1 MEYTMN
7 MNDAAYDMA
16 QLDELNDNY
25 VVLLDYLN
33 SPNFRS
39 FGDGLKAVIR
49 SKTPIESA
57 MTPQEFLQ
65 ACCKDKGI
73 TVAST
78 ATLYNWFHKGM
89 RPDRAEQRREA
100 MFALAFALELTVAE
114 TRELFHKVY
123 LDRAFN
129 KRSYKELIYYH
140 CLKRGNTYSHAQKL
154 ISLVSF
160 NEEIKDATVR
170 TELISQQTE
179 SFADDMDLLAYIHNR
194 PHNFSLSNVAA
205 IAEYEKLWERA
216 KRTVSYEMGFIS
228 KDDYRKK
235 QCFEPRV
242 RGNWD
247 SKRLADFAEKDI
259 NSAAF
264 DFEIITGQS
273 ITGAKGTKP
282 LSFKNKYLPK
292 EIAVNFPVAPSLGKN
307 PSYEQIR
314 KMIVLLFSYEFW
326 FNVQEADETDY
337 FFDYT
342 YALDQK
348 LEDIGYPPLYPG
360 NPFDWLFLTCSN
372 MERPLDAFRAILD
385 EVLNEDVI

>member
-7 MNDAAYDMA
+7 MNDAAYDIA
-16 QLDELNDNY
+16 QMDELGDSY
-25 VVLLDYLN
+25 TAFLDYLN
-33 SPNFRS
+33 SSNFRS
-39 FGDGLKAVIR
+39 FGDGLKVVIR
-49 SKTPIESA
+49 SKMPEEST

-65 ACCKDKGI
+65 SCCKDKGI
-73 TVAST
+73 TVASA
-78 ATLYNWFHKGM
+78 ATLYNWFQKGM
-89 RPDRAEQRREA
+89 RPDRADQRREA
-100 MFALAFALELTVAE
+100 MFALAFALELTVEE
-114 TRELFHKVY
+114 TTDLFHKVY

-140 CLKRGNTYSHAQKL
+140 CLRRGSSYAHARKL

-160 NEEIKDATVR
+160 NEEINDATVR
-170 TELISQQTE
+170 TELISDQTA
-179 SFADDMDLLAYIHNR
+179 SFSDDIDLLVYIHNR
-194 PHNFSLSNVAA
+194 PHNFSLNNVAA
-205 IAEYEKLWERA
+205 IAEYEKQWDKARLTVDRELGFA
-216 KRTVSYEMGFIS
+216 KRGSAKTE
-228 KDDYRKK
+228 
-235 QCFEPRV
+235 RV

-247 SKRLADFAEKDI
+247 SKRLADLAEKDI

-273 ITGAKGTKP
+273 ITGTKGTKP

-292 EIAVNFPVAPSLGKN
+292 EIAVNFPASPSLGKN
-307 PSYEQIR
+307 PSHEQLR
-314 KMIVLLFSYEFW
+314 KMIILLFSYEFW
-326 FNVQEADETDY
+326 FNVQATDETDY

-372 MERPLDAFRAILD
+372 MERPLDTFRSILD
-385 EVLNEDVI
+385 EVLNGDI

>member
-7 MNDAAYDMA
+7 MNDAAYDIA
-16 QLDELNDNY
+16 QMDELGDNY
-25 VVLLDYLN
+25 AALLDYLN

-39 FGDGLKAVIR
+39 FGDGLKTVIR
-49 SKTPIESA
+49 SKMPSDSTI
-57 MTPQEFLQ
+57 TPQEFLQ

-73 TVAST
+73 TVASA

-100 MFALAFALELTVAE
+100 MFALAFALELTVEE
-114 TRELFHKVY
+114 TTDLFHKVY

-140 CLKRGNTYSHAQKL
+140 CIKRGSTYAHAQKL

-160 NEEIKDATVR
+160 NKEVEDTTVR
-170 TELISQQTE
+170 TELISEQTA
-179 SFADDMDLLAYIHNR
+179 SFADEIDLLLYIHNR

-205 IAEYEKLWERA
+205 IAEYEKQWERA
-216 KRTVSYEMGFIS
+216 RATVSLEMGFTNQ
-228 KDDYRKK
+228 RTPH
-235 QCFEPRV
+235 FVPRS
-242 RGNWD
+242 RGTWD
-247 SKRLADFAEKDI
+247 SKRLLDLADKDI

-292 EIAVNFPVAPSLGKN
+292 EIAVNFPTSPSLGKN
-307 PSYEQIR
+307 PSHEQLR
-314 KMIVLLFSYEFW
+314 KMIILLFSYEFW
-326 FNVQEADETDY
+326 FNVQEANETDY

-385 EVLNEDVI
+385 EVLNEDN

>member
-16 QLDELNDNY
+16 QMDELNDNY
-25 VVLLDYLN
+25 AVLLEYLN

-39 FGDGLKAVIR
+39 FGDGLKAIIR
-49 SKTPIESA
+49 SKMPVEST

-65 ACCKDKGI
+65 TWCKDKGI
-73 TVAST
+73 NVASA

-100 MFALAFALELTVAE
+100 MFALAFALELTAE
-114 TRELFHKVY
+114 ETTDLFHKVY

-160 NEEIKDATVR
+160 SEEIKDATMR

-205 IAEYEKLWERA
+205 IAEYEKQWEKARLTVDRELGFA
-216 KRTVSYEMGFIS
+216 KRNST
-228 KDDYRKK
+228 KK
-235 QCFEPRV
+235 ERV
-242 RGNWD
+242 RGDWD
-247 SKRLADFAEKDI
+247 SKRLADLAEKDI

-273 ITGAKGTKP
+273 ITGARGTKP
-282 LSFKNKYLPK
+282 LSFKNKHLPK
-292 EIAVNFPVAPSLGKN
+292 EIAINFPASPSLGKN
-307 PSYEQIR
+307 PSHEQLR
-314 KMIVLLFSYEFW
+314 KMIILLFSYEFW

-385 EVLNEDVI
+385 EVLNEDLI

>member
-7 MNDAAYDMA
+7 MNDAAYDIAKM
-16 QLDELNDNY
+16 DELDDDY
-25 VVLLDYLN
+25 SVLLDYLN

-39 FGDGLKAVIR
+39 FGDGLKAIIL
-49 SKTPIESA
+49 SKMPADSS
-57 MTPQEFLQ
+57 MTPQDFLQ
-65 ACCKDKGI
+65 SCCKDKEI
-73 TVAST
+73 TVASA
-78 ATLYNWFHKGM
+78 ATLYNWFQKGM

-100 MFALAFALELTVAE
+100 MFALAFALELTVEE
-114 TRELFHKVY
+114 TTDLFHKVY

-140 CLKRGNTYSHAQKL
+140 CIKRGSTYSHAQKL
-154 ISLVSF
+154 ISMVSF
-160 NEEIKDATVR
+160 KEDIVDATVR
-170 TELISQQTE
+170 TEVISEQTAT
-179 SFADDMDLLAYIHNR
+179 FADDMDLLAYIHNR

-205 IAEYEKLWERA
+205 IAEYEKQWEKARLTVDRELGFA
-216 KRTVSYEMGFIS
+216 KRNSTQTE
-228 KDDYRKK
+228 
-235 QCFEPRV
+235 RV

-247 SKRLADFAEKDI
+247 SKRIADLAEKDI

-273 ITGAKGTKP
+273 ITGVKGTKP
-282 LSFKNKYLPK
+282 LSFKNKHLPK
-292 EIAVNFPVAPSLGKN
+292 EIAVNFPASPSLGKN
-307 PSYEQIR
+307 PSHEQLR

>member
-7 MNDAAYDMA
+7 MNDAAYDVA
-16 QLDELNDNY
+16 QMDELNDNY
-25 VVLLDYLN
+25 AVLLDYLN

-39 FGDGLKAVIR
+39 FGDGLKMVIR
-49 SKTPIESA
+49 SKMPLDSTITPE
-57 MTPQEFLQ
+57 EFLKD
-65 ACCKDKGI
+65 CCKDKNI
-73 TVAST
+73 AVASVG
-78 ATLYNWFHKGM
+78 TLYNWFHKGM

-100 MFALAFALELTVAE
+100 IFALAFALELTIEE
-114 TRELFHKVY
+114 TTDLFHRVY

-140 CLKRGNTYSHAQKL
+140 CIKRGNTYAHAQKL

-160 NEEIKDATVR
+160 NKEIEDATVR
-170 TELISQQTE
+170 TELISEQTA
-179 SFADDMDLLAYIHNR
+179 SFADDIDLLVYIHNR

-205 IAEYEKLWERA
+205 IAEYEKQWERA
-216 KRTVSYEMGFIS
+216 RVTVSLEMGFTNERTP
-228 KDDYRKK
+228 Y
-235 QCFEPRV
+235 FAPRS
-242 RGNWD
+242 RGPWD
-247 SKRLADFAEKDI
+247 SKRLLDLADKDI

-264 DFEIITGQS
+264 DFEIITGQN

-292 EIAVNFPVAPSLGKN
+292 EIAVNFPTSPSLGKN
-307 PSYEQIR
+307 PSHEQLR
-314 KMIVLLFSYEFW
+314 KMIILLFSYWFW
-326 FNVQEADETDY
+326 FNVQEANNTDY

-342 YALDQK
+342 CELDQK
-348 LEDIGYPPLYPG
+348 LEEIGYPPLYPG

-385 EVLNEDVI
+385 EVLNEDN

>member
-7 MNDAAYDMA
+7 MNDAAYDIA
-16 QLDELNDNY
+16 QMDELDDNY
-25 VVLLDYLN
+25 TMLLDYLN
-33 SPNFRS
+33 SSNFRS
-39 FGDGLKAVIR
+39 FGDGLKTVIR
-49 SKTPIESA
+49 SQMPAEST

-65 ACCKDKGI
+65 SCCRDKGI
-73 TVAST
+73 TVASA
-78 ATLYNWFHKGM
+78 ATLYNWFQKGM
-89 RPDRAEQRREA
+89 RPDRADQRREA
-100 MFALAFALELTVAE
+100 IFALAFALELTVAE
-114 TRELFHKVY
+114 TTDLFHKVY

-140 CLKRGNTYSHAQKL
+140 CLRNGSSYAHAQRL

-160 NEEIKDATVR
+160 NEEINDATVR
-170 TELISQQTE
+170 TELISDQTS
-179 SFADDMDLLAYIHNR
+179 SFSDDIDLLAYIHNR
-194 PHNFSLSNVAA
+194 PHNFSLNNVAA
-205 IAEYEKLWERA
+205 IAEYEKQWEKARLTVDRELGFA
-216 KRTVSYEMGFIS
+216 KRNSIQTERI
-228 KDDYRKK
+228 
-235 QCFEPRV
+235 

-247 SKRLADFAEKDI
+247 SKRLADLAEKDI

-292 EIAVNFPVAPSLGKN
+292 EIAVNFPTSPSLGKN
-307 PSYEQIR
+307 PSHEQLR

-348 LEDIGYPPLYPG
+348 LEDIGYPLLYPG

>member
-16 QLDELNDNY
+16 QMDELNDNY
-25 VVLLDYLN
+25 AVLLDYLN

-39 FGDGLKAVIR
+39 FGDGLKAIIR
-49 SKTPIESA
+49 SKMPAESA

-65 ACCKDKGI
+65 SCCKDKGI
-73 TVAST
+73 TVASA

-100 MFALAFALELTVAE
+100 MFALAFALELTVDE

-160 NEEIKDATVR
+160 SEGIMDATVR

-205 IAEYEKLWERA
+205 VAEYEKQWEKARLTVDGELGFA
-216 KRTVSYEMGFIS
+216 KRNSTKTE
-228 KDDYRKK
+228 
-235 QCFEPRV
+235 RV

-247 SKRLADFAEKDI
+247 SKRLADLAEKDI

-273 ITGAKGTKP
+273 ITGTRGTKP
-282 LSFKNKYLPK
+282 LSFKNKHLPK
-292 EIAVNFPVAPSLGKN
+292 EIAVNFPASPSLGKN
-307 PSYEQIR
+307 PSHEQLR
-314 KMIVLLFSYEFW
+314 KMIILLFSYEFW
-326 FNVQEADETDY
+326 FNVQEADETDF

>member
-7 MNDAAYDMA
+7 MNDAAYDIA
-16 QLDELNDNY
+16 QMDELEDNY
-25 VVLLDYLN
+25 AVLLDYLN

-49 SKTPIESA
+49 SKMPVDCT
-57 MTPQEFLQ
+57 MTPQEYLQ
-65 ACCKDKGI
+65 YCCKDKEI

-78 ATLYNWFHKGM
+78 ATLYNWFQKGM

-100 MFALAFALELTVAE
+100 MFALAFALELTVEE
-114 TRELFHKVY
+114 TTNLFHKVY

-129 KRSYKELIYYH
+129 KRSFKELIYYH
-140 CLKRGNTYSHAQKL
+140 CIKRDSTYSHAQKL

-160 NEEIKDATVR
+160 NKEIEDATVR
-170 TELISQQTE
+170 TELISEQTA
-179 SFADDMDLLAYIHNR
+179 SFSDDIDLLVYIHNR

-205 IAEYEKLWERA
+205 VAEYEKQWERA
-216 KRTVSYEMGFIS
+216 RVTVSLEMGFTNQ
-228 KDDYRKK
+228 RTPH
-235 QCFEPRV
+235 FVPRT
-242 RGNWD
+242 RGTWD
-247 SKRLADFAEKDI
+247 TKRLLDLADKDI

-292 EIAVNFPVAPSLGKN
+292 EIAVNFPTSPSLGKN
-307 PSYEQIR
+307 PSHEQLR
-314 KMIVLLFSYEFW
+314 KMIILLFSYEFW
-326 FNVQEADETDY
+326 FNVQETDETDY

>member
-16 QLDELNDNY
+16 QMDELGDDY
-25 VVLLDYLN
+25 SALLDYLN

-39 FGDGLKAVIR
+39 FGDGLKEVIR
-49 SKTPIESA
+49 SKMPADSL
-57 MTPQEFLQ
+57 MTPQDFLQ
-65 ACCKDKGI
+65 SCCKDKEI
-73 TVAST
+73 TVAS
-78 ATLYNWFHKGM
+78 ASTLYNWFQKGM

-100 MFALAFALELTVAE
+100 MFALAFALELTVEE
-114 TRELFHKVY
+114 TIELFHKVY

-140 CLKRGNTYSHAQKL
+140 CIKRGSTYSHAQKL
-154 ISLVSF
+154 ISMVSF
-160 NEEIKDATVR
+160 NEDIVDATVR
-170 TELISQQTE
+170 TEVISEQTAT
-179 SFADDMDLLAYIHNR
+179 FADDMDLLAYIHNR

-205 IAEYEKLWERA
+205 IAEYEKQWEKARLTVDRELGFA
-216 KRTVSYEMGFIS
+216 KRNSTQTE
-228 KDDYRKK
+228 
-235 QCFEPRV
+235 RV

-247 SKRLADFAEKDI
+247 SKRLADLAEKDI

-292 EIAVNFPVAPSLGKN
+292 EIAVNFPAAPSLGKN

-360 NPFDWLFLTCSN
+360 NPFDWMFLTCSN
-372 MERPLDAFRAILD
+372 MERPLDAFRTILY
-385 EVLNEDVI
+385 EVLSEDVI

>member
-16 QLDELNDNY
+16 QMDELGDDY
-25 VVLLDYLN
+25 SALLDYLN

-39 FGDGLKAVIR
+39 FGDGLKEVIR
-49 SKTPIESA
+49 SKMPTDSSMI
-57 MTPQEFLQ
+57 PQDFLQ
-65 ACCKDKGI
+65 SCCKDKGI
-73 TVAST
+73 TVASA
-78 ATLYNWFHKGM
+78 ATLYNWFQKGM

-100 MFALAFALELTVAE
+100 MFALAFALELTVEE
-114 TRELFHKVY
+114 TTDLFHKVY

-140 CLKRGNTYSHAQKL
+140 CIKRGSTYSHAQKL
-154 ISLVSF
+154 ISMVSF
-160 NEEIKDATVR
+160 NEDIVDATVR
-170 TELISQQTE
+170 TEVISEQTAT
-179 SFADDMDLLAYIHNR
+179 FADDMDLLAYIHNR

-205 IAEYEKLWERA
+205 IAEYEKQWERA
-216 KRTVSYEMGFIS
+216 RLTVDRELGFAKRNSTQTE
-228 KDDYRKK
+228 
-235 QCFEPRV
+235 RV

-247 SKRLADFAEKDI
+247 SKRLADLAEKDI
-259 NSAAF
+259 NSDAF

-282 LSFKNKYLPK
+282 LSFKNKHLPK
-292 EIAVNFPVAPSLGKN
+292 EIAINFPAAPSLGKN

-372 MERPLDAFRAILD
+372 MERPLDAFRTILD
-385 EVLNEDVI
+385 EVLSEDVI

>member
-25 VVLLDYLN
+25 AVLLDYLN

-39 FGDGLKAVIR
+39 FGDGLKAIIR
-49 SKTPIESA
+49 SKMPTEST

-73 TVAST
+73 TVASA

-89 RPDRAEQRREA
+89 RPDRSEQRREA
-100 MFALAFALELTVAE
+100 MFALAFALELTVEE

-140 CLKRGNTYSHAQKL
+140 CIKRGNSYAHAQKL

-160 NEEIKDATVR
+160 NDEIKDATIR
-170 TELISQQTE
+170 TEMISAQTA
-179 SFADDMDLLAYIHNR
+179 SFSDDVDLLVYIHNR

-205 IAEYEKLWERA
+205 LTEYEKQWDKAR
-216 KRTVSYEMGFIS
+216 RTVSLEMGFIS
-228 KDDYRKK
+228 KEKYAKSQDFD
-235 QCFEPRV
+235 PRI

-247 SKRLADFAEKDI
+247 SKRLADLAEKDI
-259 NSAAF
+259 NSDAF

-273 ITGAKGTKP
+273 ITGSKGTKP

-292 EIAVNFPVAPSLGKN
+292 EIAVNFPASPSLEKK
-307 PSYEQIR
+307 PSHEQLR
-314 KMIVLLFSYEFW
+314 KMIILLFSYEFW

-372 MERPLDAFRAILD
+372 MERPLDTFRAILD
-385 EVLNEDVI
+385 EVLNEDLI

>member
-7 MNDAAYDMA
+7 MNDAAYDIAKM
-16 QLDELNDNY
+16 DELGDNY
-25 VVLLDYLN
+25 AVLLDYLN
-33 SPNFRS
+33 SPHFRS
-39 FGDGLKAVIR
+39 FGDGLKEVIR
-49 SKTPIESA
+49 SKMPIGGN

-65 ACCKDKGI
+65 SCCKDKGI

-78 ATLYNWFHKGM
+78 ATLHNWFQKGM
-89 RPDRAEQRREA
+89 RPDRAEQRRNA
-100 MFALAFALELTVAE
+100 MFALAFALELTLEE
-114 TRELFHKVY
+114 TTDLFHKVY

-140 CLKRGNTYSHAQKL
+140 CLRRGSSYTHAQRL

-160 NEEIKDATVR
+160 NEEIKDTTVR
-170 TELISQQTE
+170 TELISEQTATF
-179 SFADDMDLLAYIHNR
+179 SDDMDLLDYIHNR

-205 IAEYEKLWERA
+205 NSEYEKRWENARLTVDRELGFA
-216 KRTVSYEMGFIS
+216 KRGST
-228 KDDYRKK
+228 KTA
-235 QCFEPRV
+235 RV

-247 SKRLADFAEKDI
+247 PKRLADLAGKDI

-292 EIAVNFPVAPSLGKN
+292 EIAVNFPASPSLGKN
-307 PSYEQIR
+307 PSHEQLR
-314 KMIVLLFSYEFW
+314 KMIILLFSYEFW

-385 EVLNEDVI
+385 EVLNEDLI

>member
-16 QLDELNDNY
+16 QMDELGDDY
-25 VVLLDYLN
+25 SALLDYLN

-39 FGDGLKAVIR
+39 FGDGLKEVIR
-49 SKTPIESA
+49 SKMPTDSSMI
-57 MTPQEFLQ
+57 PQDFLQ
-65 ACCKDKGI
+65 SCCKDKGI
-73 TVAST
+73 TVASA
-78 ATLYNWFHKGM
+78 ATLYNWFQKGM

-100 MFALAFALELTVAE
+100 MFALAFALELTVEE
-114 TRELFHKVY
+114 TTDLFHKVY

-140 CLKRGNTYSHAQKL
+140 CIKRGSTYSHAQKL

-160 NEEIKDATVR
+160 NADIADSTVR
-170 TELISQQTE
+170 TEVISEQTAT
-179 SFADDMDLLAYIHNR
+179 FADDMDLLAYIHNR

-205 IAEYEKLWERA
+205 LTEYEKQWDKARRA
-216 KRTVSYEMGFIS
+216 VSLEMGFIS
-228 KDDYRKK
+228 KEEYSKR
-235 QCFEPRV
+235 QSFEPRV

-247 SKRLADFAEKDI
+247 SKRLADLAEKDI
-259 NSAAF
+259 NSTAF

-292 EIAVNFPVAPSLGKN
+292 EIAVNFPTSPSLGKN
-307 PSYEQIR
+307 PSHEQLR

-372 MERPLDAFRAILD
+372 MERPLDAFRTILD
-385 EVLNEDVI
+385 EVLSEDVI

>member
-7 MNDAAYDMA
+7 MNDTAYDMA
-16 QLDELNDNY
+16 QMDELGDDY
-25 VVLLDYLN
+25 SALLDYLN
-33 SPNFRS
+33 CPNFRS
-39 FGDGLKAVIR
+39 FGDGLKEVIR
-49 SKTPIESA
+49 SKMPTDSSMI
-57 MTPQEFLQ
+57 PQDFLQ
-65 ACCKDKGI
+65 SCCKDKGI
-73 TVAST
+73 TVASA
-78 ATLYNWFHKGM
+78 ATLYNWFQKGM

-100 MFALAFALELTVAE
+100 MFALAFALELTVEE
-114 TRELFHKVY
+114 TTDLFHKVY

-140 CLKRGNTYSHAQKL
+140 CIKRGSTYSHAQKL
-154 ISLVSF
+154 ISMVSF
-160 NEEIKDATVR
+160 NKDIVDATVR
-170 TELISQQTE
+170 TEVISEQTAT
-179 SFADDMDLLAYIHNR
+179 FADDMDLLAYIHNR

-205 IAEYEKLWERA
+205 IAEYEKQWEKARLTVDRELGFA
-216 KRTVSYEMGFIS
+216 KRNSTQTE
-228 KDDYRKK
+228 
-235 QCFEPRV
+235 RV

-247 SKRLADFAEKDI
+247 SKRLADLAEKDI

-264 DFEIITGQS
+264 DFETITGQS

-292 EIAVNFPVAPSLGKN
+292 EIAVNFPAAPSLGKN

-314 KMIVLLFSYEFW
+314 KMIILLFSYEFW

-372 MERPLDAFRAILD
+372 MERPLDAFRTILD
-385 EVLNEDVI
+385 EVLSEDVI

>member
-25 VVLLDYLN
+25 AVLLDYLN

-39 FGDGLKAVIR
+39 FGDGLKAIIR
-49 SKTPIESA
+49 SKMPTEST

-73 TVAST
+73 TVASA
-78 ATLYNWFHKGM
+78 ATLYNWFHKDI
-89 RPDRAEQRREA
+89 RPDRTEQRREA
-100 MFALAFALELTVAE
+100 MFALAFALELTVEE
-114 TRELFHKVY
+114 TRKLFHKVY

-129 KRSYKELIYYH
+129 KRSYRELIYYH
-140 CLKRGNTYSHAQKL
+140 CLKRGNTYSYAQKL

-160 NEEIKDATVR
+160 SEDIKDATVR
-170 TELISQQTE
+170 TEVISEQTAT
-179 SFADDMDLLAYIHNR
+179 FADDMDLLAYIHNR

-205 IAEYEKLWERA
+205 NAEYEKQWEKARLTVDRELGFA
-216 KRTVSYEMGFIS
+216 KRNST
-228 KDDYRKK
+228 KTK
-235 QCFEPRV
+235 RV

-247 SKRLADFAEKDI
+247 SKRLADLAEKDI

-282 LSFKNKYLPK
+282 LSFKNKHLPK
-292 EIAVNFPVAPSLGKN
+292 EIAVNFPASPSLGKN
-307 PSYEQIR
+307 PSHEQLR

-326 FNVQEADETDY
+326 FNVQEADEMDY

>member
-16 QLDELNDNY
+16 QMDELGDDY
-25 VVLLDYLN
+25 SALLDYLN

-39 FGDGLKAVIR
+39 FGDGLKEVIR
-49 SKTPIESA
+49 SKMPTDSSMI
-57 MTPQEFLQ
+57 PQDFLQ
-65 ACCKDKGI
+65 SCCKDKGI
-73 TVAST
+73 TVASA
-78 ATLYNWFHKGM
+78 ATLYNWFQKGM

-100 MFALAFALELTVAE
+100 MFALAFALELTVEE
-114 TRELFHKVY
+114 TTDLFHKVY

-140 CLKRGNTYSHAQKL
+140 CIKRGSTYSHAQKL
-154 ISLVSF
+154 ISMVSF
-160 NEEIKDATVR
+160 NEDVVDATVR
-170 TELISQQTE
+170 TEVISEQTAT
-179 SFADDMDLLAYIHNR
+179 FADDMDLLAYIHNR

-205 IAEYEKLWERA
+205 IAEYEKQWEKARLTVDREVGFA
-216 KRTVSYEMGFIS
+216 KRNSTQTE
-228 KDDYRKK
+228 
-235 QCFEPRV
+235 RV

-247 SKRLADFAEKDI
+247 SKRLADLAEKDI

-282 LSFKNKYLPK
+282 LSFKNKHLPK
-292 EIAVNFPVAPSLGKN
+292 EIAINFPAAPSLGKN

-372 MERPLDAFRAILD
+372 MERPLDAFRTILD
-385 EVLNEDVI
+385 EVLSEDVI

>member
-7 MNDAAYDMA
+7 MNDAAYDIA
-16 QLDELNDNY
+16 QMDELGDNY
-25 VVLLDYLN
+25 AALLDYLN

-39 FGDGLKAVIR
+39 FGDGLKTVIR
-49 SKTPIESA
+49 SKMPSDSTI
-57 MTPQEFLQ
+57 TPQEFLQ
-65 ACCKDKGI
+65 ACCQDKGI
-73 TVAST
+73 TVASA

-100 MFALAFALELTVAE
+100 MFALAFALELSIEE
-114 TRELFHKVY
+114 TTDLFHKVY

-140 CLKRGNTYSHAQKL
+140 CIKRGSTYAHAQKL

-160 NEEIKDATVR
+160 NTEIKDATVR
-170 TELISQQTE
+170 TEMISEQTA
-179 SFADDMDLLAYIHNR
+179 SFADDIDLLVYIHNR
-194 PHNFSLSNVAA
+194 PHNFSLSNVAT
-205 IAEYEKLWERA
+205 IAEYEKQWEKARA
-216 KRTVSYEMGFIS
+216 TVSLEMGFTNQ
-228 KDDYRKK
+228 RTPH
-235 QCFEPRV
+235 FVPRI
-242 RGNWD
+242 RGAWD
-247 SKRLADFAEKDI
+247 TKRLLDLADKDI

-292 EIAVNFPVAPSLGKN
+292 EIAVNFPTSPSLGKN
-307 PSYEQIR
+307 PSHEQLR
-314 KMIVLLFSYEFW
+314 KMIILLFSYEFW
-326 FNVQEADETDY
+326 FNVQEANETDY

-385 EVLNEDVI
+385 EVLNEDN

>member
-1 MEYTMN
+1 
-7 MNDAAYDMA
+7 
-16 QLDELNDNY
+16 
-25 VVLLDYLN
+25 
-33 SPNFRS
+33 
-39 FGDGLKAVIR
+39 
-49 SKTPIESA
+49 
-57 MTPQEFLQ
+57 
-65 ACCKDKGI
+65 
-73 TVAST
+73 
-78 ATLYNWFHKGM
+78 
-89 RPDRAEQRREA
+89 

-160 NEEIKDATVR
+160 SEEIKDATVR

-205 IAEYEKLWERA
+205 IAEYEKQWKKARLAVDRELGFA
-216 KRTVSYEMGFIS
+216 KRNSTQTERI
-228 KDDYRKK
+228 
-235 QCFEPRV
+235 

-247 SKRLADFAEKDI
+247 SKRLADLAEKDI

-273 ITGAKGTKP
+273 ITGARGTKP
-282 LSFKNKYLPK
+282 LSFKNKHLPK
-292 EIAVNFPVAPSLGKN
+292 EIAVNFPASPSLGKN
-307 PSYEQIR
+307 PSHEQLR
-314 KMIVLLFSYEFW
+314 KMIILLFSYEFW

-385 EVLNEDVI
+385 EVLNEDLI

>member
-16 QLDELNDNY
+16 QIDELDDDY
-25 VVLLDYLN
+25 SALLDYLN

-39 FGDGLKAVIR
+39 FGDGLKEVIR
-49 SKTPIESA
+49 SKMPADSL
-57 MTPQEFLQ
+57 MTPQDFLQ
-65 ACCKDKGI
+65 SCCKDKEI
-73 TVAST
+73 TVASA
-78 ATLYNWFHKGM
+78 ATLYNWFQKGM

-100 MFALAFALELTVAE
+100 MFALAFALELTVEE
-114 TRELFHKVY
+114 TTDLFHKVY

-140 CLKRGNTYSHAQKL
+140 CIKRGSTYSHAQKL
-154 ISLVSF
+154 ISTVSF
-160 NEEIKDATVR
+160 NEDIVDATVR
-170 TELISQQTE
+170 TEVISEQTAT
-179 SFADDMDLLAYIHNR
+179 FADDMDLLAYIHNR

-205 IAEYEKLWERA
+205 IAEYEKQWEKARLTVDRELGFT
-216 KRTVSYEMGFIS
+216 KRNSTQTE
-228 KDDYRKK
+228 
-235 QCFEPRV
+235 RV

-247 SKRLADFAEKDI
+247 SKRLADLAEKDI
-259 NSAAF
+259 NSDAF
-264 DFEIITGQS
+264 NFEIITGQC

-292 EIAVNFPVAPSLGKN
+292 EIAVNFPAAPSLGKD

-314 KMIVLLFSYEFW
+314 KMIILLFSYEFW

-372 MERPLDAFRAILD
+372 MERPLDAFRTILD
-385 EVLNEDVI
+385 EVLSEDVI

>member
-16 QLDELNDNY
+16 KMDELNDNY
-25 VVLLDYLN
+25 AVLLEYLN

-39 FGDGLKAVIR
+39 FGDGLKAIIR
-49 SKTPIESA
+49 SKMPAESI

-65 ACCKDKGI
+65 AWCKDKGI
-73 TVAST
+73 NVASA

-100 MFALAFALELTVAE
+100 MFALAFALELTAE
-114 TRELFHKVY
+114 ETTDLFHKVY

-154 ISLVSF
+154 ISLVSYS
-160 NEEIKDATVR
+160 EEIKDATMR

-205 IAEYEKLWERA
+205 IAEYEKQWEKARLTVDRELGFA
-216 KRTVSYEMGFIS
+216 KRNSTKTV
-228 KDDYRKK
+228 
-235 QCFEPRV
+235 RV

-247 SKRLADFAEKDI
+247 SKRLADLAEKDI

-273 ITGAKGTKP
+273 ITGARGTKP
-282 LSFKNKYLPK
+282 LSFKNKHLPK
-292 EIAVNFPVAPSLGKN
+292 EIAVNFPASPSLGKN
-307 PSYEQIR
+307 PSHEQLR
-314 KMIVLLFSYEFW
+314 KMIILLFSYEFW
-326 FNVQEADETDY
+326 FNVQEADEMDY

-372 MERPLDAFRAILD
+372 MDRPLDAFRAILD
-385 EVLNEDVI
+385 EVLNEDMI

>member
-16 QLDELNDNY
+16 QMDELDDDY
-25 VVLLDYLN
+25 SALLDYLN

-39 FGDGLKAVIR
+39 FGDGLKEVIR
-49 SKTPIESA
+49 SKMPADSL
-57 MTPQEFLQ
+57 MTPQDFLQ
-65 ACCKDKGI
+65 SCCKDKEI
-73 TVAST
+73 TVASA
-78 ATLYNWFHKGM
+78 ATLYNWFQKGM

-100 MFALAFALELTVAE
+100 MFALAFALELTVEE
-114 TRELFHKVY
+114 TTDLFHKVY

-140 CLKRGNTYSHAQKL
+140 CIKRGSTYSHAQKL
-154 ISLVSF
+154 ISMVSF
-160 NEEIKDATVR
+160 NKDIVDATVR
-170 TELISQQTE
+170 TEVISEQTAT
-179 SFADDMDLLAYIHNR
+179 FADDMDLLAYIHNR

-205 IAEYEKLWERA
+205 IAEYEKQWEKARLTVDRELGFA
-216 KRTVSYEMGFIS
+216 KRNSTQTE
-228 KDDYRKK
+228 
-235 QCFEPRV
+235 RV

-247 SKRLADFAEKDI
+247 SKRLADLAEKDI

-292 EIAVNFPVAPSLGKN
+292 EIAVNFPAAPSLGKN

-314 KMIVLLFSYEFW
+314 KMIILLFSYEFW

-372 MERPLDAFRAILD
+372 MERPLDAFRTILD
-385 EVLNEDVI
+385 EVLSEDVI

>member
-16 QLDELNDNY
+16 QMDELNDNY
-25 VVLLDYLN
+25 AVLLEYLN

-39 FGDGLKAVIR
+39 FGDGLKAIIR
-49 SKTPIESA
+49 SKMPVEST

-65 ACCKDKGI
+65 TWCKDKGI
-73 TVAST
+73 NVASA

-100 MFALAFALELTVAE
+100 MFALAFALELTAE
-114 TRELFHKVY
+114 ETTDLFHKVY

-160 NEEIKDATVR
+160 SEEIKDATMR

-205 IAEYEKLWERA
+205 IAEYEKQWEKARLTVDRELGFA
-216 KRTVSYEMGFIS
+216 KRNSTKIE
-228 KDDYRKK
+228 
-235 QCFEPRV
+235 RV
-242 RGNWD
+242 RGDWD
-247 SKRLADFAEKDI
+247 SKRLADLAEKDI

-273 ITGAKGTKP
+273 ITGARGTKP
-282 LSFKNKYLPK
+282 LSFKNKHLPK
-292 EIAVNFPVAPSLGKN
+292 EIAINFPASPSLGKN
-307 PSYEQIR
+307 PSHEQLR
-314 KMIVLLFSYEFW
+314 KMIILLFSYEFW

-385 EVLNEDVI
+385 EVLNEDLI

>member
-7 MNDAAYDMA
+7 MNDAAYDIA
-16 QLDELNDNY
+16 QMDELGDNY
-25 VVLLDYLN
+25 AALLDYLN

-39 FGDGLKAVIR
+39 FGDGLKTVIR
-49 SKTPIESA
+49 SKMPSDSTI
-57 MTPQEFLQ
+57 TPQEFLQ

-73 TVAST
+73 TVASA

-100 MFALAFALELTVAE
+100 MFALAFALELTVEE
-114 TRELFHKVY
+114 TTDLFHKVY

-140 CLKRGNTYSHAQKL
+140 CIKRGSTYAHAQKL

-160 NEEIKDATVR
+160 NKEVEDTTVR
-170 TELISQQTE
+170 TELISEQTA
-179 SFADDMDLLAYIHNR
+179 SFADEIDLLVYIHNR

-205 IAEYEKLWERA
+205 IAEYEKQWERA
-216 KRTVSYEMGFIS
+216 RATVSLEMGFTNQ
-228 KDDYRKK
+228 RTPH
-235 QCFEPRV
+235 FVPRS
-242 RGNWD
+242 RGTWD
-247 SKRLADFAEKDI
+247 SKRLLDLADKDI

-292 EIAVNFPVAPSLGKN
+292 EIAVNFPTSPSLGKN
-307 PSYEQIR
+307 PSHEQLR
-314 KMIVLLFSYEFW
+314 KMIILLFSYEFW
-326 FNVQEADETDY
+326 FNVQEANETDY

-385 EVLNEDVI
+385 EVLNEDN

>member
-7 MNDAAYDMA
+7 MNDTAYDMA
-16 QLDELNDNY
+16 QMDELNDNY
-25 VVLLDYLN
+25 AVLLDYLN

-39 FGDGLKAVIR
+39 FGDGLKAIIR
-49 SKTPIESA
+49 SKMPAEPT

-65 ACCKDKGI
+65 ACCKEKGI
-73 TVAST
+73 TVASA
-78 ATLYNWFHKGM
+78 ATLYNWFHKDM

-114 TRELFHKVY
+114 TTDLFHKVY

-140 CLKRGNTYSHAQKL
+140 CLKRGNTYSYAQKL

-160 NEEIKDATVR
+160 SEEIKDATVR

-194 PHNFSLSNVAA
+194 PHNFSLGNVAA
-205 IAEYEKLWERA
+205 IAEFEKQWEKARLTVDRELGFA
-216 KRTVSYEMGFIS
+216 KRNSTKTE
-228 KDDYRKK
+228 
-235 QCFEPRV
+235 RV

-247 SKRLADFAEKDI
+247 SKRLADLAEKDI

-282 LSFKNKYLPK
+282 LSFKNKHLPK
-292 EIAVNFPVAPSLGKN
+292 EIAVNFPASPSLGKN
-307 PSYEQIR
+307 PSHEQLR
-314 KMIVLLFSYEFW
+314 KMIILLFSYEFW
-326 FNVQEADETDY
+326 FNVQESDETDY

-372 MERPLDAFRAILD
+372 MECPLDAFRAILD

>member
-7 MNDAAYDMA
+7 MNDAAYDIA
-16 QLDELNDNY
+16 QMDELGDDY
-25 VVLLDYLN
+25 SALLDYLN

-39 FGDGLKAVIR
+39 FGDGLKEVIR
-49 SKTPIESA
+49 SKMPADSSV
-57 MTPQEFLQ
+57 TPQDFLQ
-65 ACCKDKGI
+65 SCCKDKEI
-73 TVAST
+73 TVASA
-78 ATLYNWFHKGM
+78 ATLYNWFQKGM

-114 TRELFHKVY
+114 TTDLFHKVY

-140 CLKRGNTYSHAQKL
+140 CIKRGNSYSHAQKL
-154 ISLVSF
+154 ISMVSF
-160 NEEIKDATVR
+160 NEDIVDATVR
-170 TELISQQTE
+170 TEVISEQTAT
-179 SFADDMDLLAYIHNR
+179 FADDMDLLAYVHNR

-205 IAEYEKLWERA
+205 IAEYEKQWEKANLTVDRELGFA
-216 KRTVSYEMGFIS
+216 KRNSTQTE
-228 KDDYRKK
+228 
-235 QCFEPRV
+235 RV

-247 SKRLADFAEKDI
+247 SKRLADLAEKDI

-292 EIAVNFPVAPSLGKN
+292 EIAVNFPTSPSMGKN
-307 PSYEQIR
+307 PSHEQLR

-372 MERPLDAFRAILD
+372 MERPLDAFRTILD

>member
-7 MNDAAYDMA
+7 MNDAAYDIA
-16 QLDELNDNY
+16 QMDEVNDNY
-25 VVLLDYLN
+25 AVLLDYLN

-39 FGDGLKAVIR
+39 FGDGLKTVIC
-49 SKTPIESA
+49 SKMPLNSTI
-57 MTPQEFLQ
+57 TPQEFLQ
-65 ACCKDKGI
+65 TCCKDKGI

-100 MFALAFALELTVAE
+100 MFALAFVLGLTIEE
-114 TRELFHKVY
+114 TTDLFHKVY

-129 KRSYKELIYYH
+129 KRSYKELIYYY
-140 CLKRGNTYSHAQKL
+140 CIKKGCTYAHAQKL

-160 NEEIKDATVR
+160 NKEIEDATVR
-170 TELISQQTE
+170 TELISEQTA
-179 SFADDMDLLAYIHNR
+179 SFADDIDLLLYIHNR

-205 IAEYEKLWERA
+205 IAEYEKQWERA
-216 KRTVSYEMGFIS
+216 RTTVSIEMGFTNQ
-228 KDDYRKK
+228 RTHN
-235 QCFEPRV
+235 FVPRS
-242 RGNWD
+242 RRTWD
-247 SKRLADFAEKDI
+247 SKRLLDLADKDI

-273 ITGAKGTKP
+273 ITGVKGTKP

-292 EIAVNFPVAPSLGKN
+292 EIAVNFPTGPSLGKN
-307 PSYEQIR
+307 PSHEQLR
-314 KMIVLLFSYEFW
+314 KMIILLFSYEFW
-326 FNVQEADETDY
+326 FNVQEANETDY

-342 YALDQK
+342 YELDQK
-348 LEDIGYPPLYPG
+348 LEEIGYPPLYPG

-372 MERPLDAFRAILD
+372 MERPLDAFRTILD
-385 EVLNEDVI
+385 EVLNEDN